1 MRPFRNTRSG
11 AGLVTAGFVTA
22 GSAADDVL
30 RQARIRIKLRG
41 VSGGFIS
48 LWPFEV
54 VEELSV
60 VSCQLSESWIFFSS
74 RDSIESLDL
83 GFTIF
88 AFFE

>member
-1 MRPFRNTRSG
+1 
-11 AGLVTAGFVTA
+11 VTA

-30 RQARIRIKLRG
+30 KQARIRIKLRG
-41 VSGGFIS
+41 VSVGFIS

-54 VEELSV
+54 VEEFSV
-60 VSCQLSESWIFFSS
+60 FSFPFSESRIFFSS